1 MDKMRIIDG
10 EMTAAG
16 DICVMGDEPYPDG
29 TPEDVRAWYREHPG
43 EKGLAKAYADA
54 ANEFGW
60 LALDVDDFDPGTPEH
75 EAALGTVMKW
85 LKLADELEKVILSIQ
100 RRRRDRI
107 PRRGY
112 NPILIRFMVRNGYRD
127 AWGWWVPEPGRG

>member
-1 MDKMRIIDG
+1 MDDMRITDG

-60 LALDVDDFDPGTPEH
+60 LALDVDDFDAGTPGH
-75 EAALGTVMKW
+75 EAALGTVLKW
-85 LKLADELEKVILSIQ
+85 MKLADELVGQILQFAAVIIDLGDQELKSV
-100 RRRRDRI
+100 
-107 PRRGY
+107 
-112 NPILIRFMVRNGYRD
+112 LFFRFVQHLFTFSS
-127 AWGWWVPEPGRG
+127 